1 MYRGSLS
8 KFSLHLLSSVMLTNT
23 RGTQD
28 LWISEMSGTFFLYI
42 IHPHPLCAPTICY
55 PRPGTHTHT
64 QTLQFVFLS
73 LQVTSSGWAQKF
85 MSLSVNMQ
93 RLQWAEGVKRAA
105 DNAWCVSDV
114 CSHVQDKDW
123 VGGGVGLVIHRASEL
138 GHNGIK
144 NTDGIIQSSVCGAY
158 TGKI

>member
-1 MYRGSLS
+1 M
-8 KFSLHLLSSVMLTNT
+8 
-23 RGTQD
+23 
-28 LWISEMSGTFFLYI
+28 
-42 IHPHPLCAPTICY
+42 
-55 PRPGTHTHT
+55 
-64 QTLQFVFLS
+64 
-73 LQVTSSGWAQKF
+73 
-85 MSLSVNMQ
+85 
-93 RLQWAEGVKRAA
+93 
-105 DNAWCVSDV
+105 SDV